1 MLNNEVCEQ
10 FLSHCQHGK
19 QLSPHTIRAYKQDLA
34 SFVKLVKEQDI
45 QSFDKTQ
52 LKDYVIKLH
61 QSELSIRTIKR
72 RIACLK
78 SMFRWLELEDIIE
91 VNPFHKADISVKVP
105 KQLPRNIPK
114 NNLRKMLKAAR
125 LNLNLAKEDSYSL
138 STLQALI
145 TTPKQVNKLTCLLAV
160 ELLFSTGMRVS
171 ELVSIKIQHIFLS
184 EKKIK
189 ILGKGQRERFVFLPN
204 KELSDL
210 VASYLSLR
218 EVTKPKHGLML
229 TNSRGKEASP
239 HFIRKLIREM
249 SSLAK
254 IDRITPHMYRH
265 SAACQLLESGVDIR
279 FVQRLLG
286 HQSILTTQLYTYV
299 NDNVLQK
306 KIAKANTRGAIS

>member
-19 QLSPHTIRAYKQDLA
+19 QLSPLTIKAYKQDLA
-34 SFVKLVKEQDI
+34 SFTQLVKQQNI
-45 QSFDKTQ
+45 QNFDKKQ
-52 LKDYVIKLH
+52 LKDYVTHLH
-61 QSELSIRTIKR
+61 QSNLSIRTIKR

-91 VNPFHKADISVKVP
+91 INPFHKADISVKIP
-105 KQLPRNIPK
+105 RQLPRNIPK
-114 NNLRKMLKAAR
+114 SNLRKMLKSAR
-125 LNLNLAKEDSYSL
+125 SNLNLSKEDCYSL
-138 STLQALI
+138 SRLQGLI
-145 TTPKQVNKLTCLLAV
+145 ATPKQVNKLTCLLAV
-160 ELLFSTGMRVS
+160 ELLFSTGMRVG
-171 ELVSIKIQHIFLS
+171 ELVSIKIKHVFLS

-189 ILGKGQRERFVFLPN
+189 ILGKGQRERFVFLPS

-210 VASYLSLR
+210 VGSYLSLR
-218 EVTKPKHGLML
+218 EITKPKHGLML

-249 SSLAK
+249 SSFAK
-254 IDRITPHMYRH
+254 IDKITPHMYRH

-286 HQSILTTQLYTYV
+286 HQSILTTQLYTHV
-299 NDNVLQK
+299 NDSVLQK
-306 KIAKANTRGAIS
+306 KIAKANTRGAIA